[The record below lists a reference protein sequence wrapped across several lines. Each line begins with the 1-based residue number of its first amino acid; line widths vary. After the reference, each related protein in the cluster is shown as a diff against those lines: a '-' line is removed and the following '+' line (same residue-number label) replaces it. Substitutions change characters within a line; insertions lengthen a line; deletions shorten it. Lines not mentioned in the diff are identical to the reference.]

1 MIAPLLKLLQYSC
14 KLKQNRA
21 RMLHMDAARTL
32 LRLACDALAQEAL
45 GKLTERLL
53 LTAESLLEEELGA
66 ADARGVL
73 TIREQSGVVG
83 HHFLPLRRGRHWRY
97 PEGSRFKDTLC
108 EPL

>member
-53 LTAESLLEEELGA
+53 LTAESLLEEELSAGPVARVSSGA
-66 ADARGVL
+66 AAMEVERSAALGAGKQIGVY
-73 TIREQSGVVG
+73 
-83 HHFLPLRRGRHWRY
+83 RRIVCFIH
-97 PEGSRFKDTLC
+97 S
-108 EPL
+108 